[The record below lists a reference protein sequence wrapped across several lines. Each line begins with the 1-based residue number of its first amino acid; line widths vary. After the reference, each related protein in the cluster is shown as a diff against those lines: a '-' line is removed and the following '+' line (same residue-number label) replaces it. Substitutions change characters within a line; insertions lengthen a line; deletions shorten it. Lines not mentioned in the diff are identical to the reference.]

1 MVFGIVG
8 KIGSGKSEIV
18 KYLKDEYNA
27 ISFSCDEI
35 AKKIIKEN
43 GLKIYNS
50 EEVFTNTNLQE
61 KIRTELHPLV
71 FKRINENINNFK
83 NKSELLFI
91 IESALPSDNMFSI
104 CDKVIYVDSP
114 YDMRVDRL
122 KSSRGYDENK
132 IKQIYDS
139 QKYYDRFY
147 DRADFKIDNS
157 GTIDDLINRIE
168 GVMNEIYI
176 VGK

>member
-1 MVFGIVG
+1 MF
-8 KIGSGKSEIV
+8 
-18 KYLKDEYNA
+18 
-27 ISFSCDEI
+27 
-35 AKKIIKEN
+35 
-43 GLKIYNS
+43 
-50 EEVFTNTNLQE
+50 
-61 KIRTELHPLV
+61 
-71 FKRINENINNFK
+71 
-83 NKSELLFI
+83 FI
-91 IESALPSDNMFSI
+91 IESALPSDDMFSI
-104 CDKVIYVDSP
+104 CDKMIYVDSP

-132 IKQIYDS
+132 IKQIFNS

-147 DRADFKIDNS
+147 DRADIKIDNS

>member
-61 KIRTELHPLV
+61 RIRAELHPIV
-71 FKRINENINNFK
+71 FQRINENINNFK
-83 NKSELLFI
+83 NNQNCFLL
-91 IESALPSDNMFSI
+91 
-104 CDKVIYVDSP
+104 
-114 YDMRVDRL
+114 
-122 KSSRGYDENK
+122 
-132 IKQIYDS
+132 
-139 QKYYDRFY
+139 
-147 DRADFKIDNS
+147 
-157 GTIDDLINRIE
+157 
-168 GVMNEIYI
+168 
-176 VGK
+176 